1 MSVNKHMYNYMQS
14 MLITLLMLLI
24 SLSHLCC
31 CDSCTA
37 TDVVTD
43 AVAVVVVV
51 GKDCCRGALV
61 GAVVVGFAYRMIYQW
76 THTNARV
83 RVHTRTHKHSLLI
96 EVIL

>member
-1 MSVNKHMYNYMQS
+1 MQS
-14 MLITLLMLLI
+14 MLITLLMLLM

-43 AVAVVVVV
+43 AAAVVVV

-61 GAVVVGFAYRMIYQW
+61 GAVVVGFAYRTIYQW
-76 THTNARV
+76 THTNV